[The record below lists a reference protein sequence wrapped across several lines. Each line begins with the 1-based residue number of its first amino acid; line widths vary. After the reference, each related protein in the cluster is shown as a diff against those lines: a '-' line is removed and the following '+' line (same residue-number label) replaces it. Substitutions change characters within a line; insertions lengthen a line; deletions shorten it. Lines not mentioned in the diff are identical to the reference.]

1 MQPGSDVLIFLKVF
15 AAESKPITGA
25 ESADGL
31 DERGSSSAVL
41 EAPRPPNSLLSI
53 SAPVPS
59 PGAALSSNP
68 ARETIAGE
76 KRTQLNRCREL
87 QVNACV
93 YSMCLAFACLWIF
106 KKPRMRAS
114 AYTFT

>member
-1 MQPGSDVLIFLKVF
+1 MFLKVF
-15 AAESKPITGA
+15 ATESELITGA

-53 SAPVPS
+53 SAPVLS

-68 ARETIAGE
+68 SRETIAGG
-76 KRTQLNRCREL
+76 KKNTTKQM
-87 QVNACV
+87 QGAAGQCV
-93 YSMCLAFACLWIF
+93 CILYVCLTFACLWIF
-106 KKPRMRAS
+106 KKPRMRAF
-114 AYTFT
+114 AYAFT